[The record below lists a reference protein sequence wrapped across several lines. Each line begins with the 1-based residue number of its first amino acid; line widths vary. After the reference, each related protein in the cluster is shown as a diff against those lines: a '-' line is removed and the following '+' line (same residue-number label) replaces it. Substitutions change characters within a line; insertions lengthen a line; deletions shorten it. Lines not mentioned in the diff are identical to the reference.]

1 MATARKTT
9 TKPKAQPATQV
20 LDGVP
25 TVYRVPKSKA
35 SLAQNQ
41 FRFQLESEV
50 EKLGEEK
57 APVRA
62 IPLIKYLP
70 PSLALKV
77 EMMTP
82 QQAIIEIFDVYE
94 KDVLDNFEGLD
105 ELEDVVK
112 AWGAASGITLGE

>member
-1 MATARKTT
+1 MATRKTT
-9 TKPKAQPATQV
+9 AAKPAPATQV

-25 TVYRVPKSKA
+25 TVYRVPRSKA
-35 SLAQNQ
+35 SLAQNRFQ
-41 FRFQLESEV
+41 FQLESEID
-50 EKLGEEK
+50 KLGDK
-57 APVRA
+57 APVRV

-82 QQAIIEIFDVYE
+82 QQAIIAIFDVYE